1 MSDSSESIK
10 ISVLREKNE
19 NGIDFESEDDEKHIN
34 RDIKIKKEDENAPME
49 SSWFNR
55 KDMWSMIDEIR
66 ISSPL
71 SVDW

>member
-49 SSWFNR
+49 SS
-55 KDMWSMIDEIR
+55 
-66 ISSPL
+66 
-71 SVDW
+71 